1 MTPADGKGRAAK
13 RAGRII
19 SNIQYRMYTCLCRRV
34 FVQITMIGRVSVIHM
49 RPQNLHKHSEQ
60 HRIITIVISQN

>member
-34 FVQITMIGRVSVIHM
+34 FVQMTMMGRVVVIHM
-49 RPQNLHKHSEQ
+49 HPQNLNKYSEQ
-60 HRIITIVISQN
+60 HRIIAIVISQN